1 MAAATAML
9 PLRISENKWEKE
21 KVMEDQFVKGNH
33 WLEPIVPSPTYPDD
47 VLELADSLPFLAG
60 QLSGLAAPETAKR
73 LGKLMRLTNSY
84 YSNLIEGQYT
94 EPAELS
100 TRIKRREAKQLG
112 LLAVE
117 HIEAQGALE
126 RLMAQQKASI
136 NWIDMFSLHLVKS
149 IHRRLFKGAR
159 EDALRVS
166 EDRLMTPGQLRDEP
180 QQNVMVG
187 GHYAP
192 AWESV
197 TPMLQRLQHV
207 YGGMKDPRSQLLAS
221 LASHHRLAYVHPFED
236 GNGRVVRMITHLQL
250 VKLGI
255 ASPLWSISRGLA
267 RKQDEYYARLKAAD
281 QPRRG
286 DLDGR
291 GQLTQAGL
299 IEFVRFMLGV
309 CKDQME
315 YTRDALSM
323 QALRD
328 RLETIV
334 RYERRFTD
342 AGVKPEA
349 ARALHLLIIQG
360 VVSRADFKVYLGLH
374 DKTAANQLKE
384 LIGLGVVEAP
394 SPKSRE
400 LYPGFPVWFA
410 QLVFPDLHRRFQ

>member
-1 MAAATAML
+1 MA
-9 PLRISENKWEKE
+9 
-21 KVMEDQFVKGNH
+21 DQFVTGIH
-33 WLEPIVPSPTYPDD
+33 WLEPIVPSPSYPAD

-60 QLSGLAAPETAKR
+60 QLAGQVSPETTKR
-73 LGKLMRLTNSY
+73 LGNLMRVTNSY

-100 TRIKRREAKQLG
+100 TRVKRREAKELG

-126 RLMAQQKASI
+126 RLMAQHQKSI
-136 NWIDMFSLHLVKS
+136 SWGDMFDQNLLKS
-149 IHRRLFKGAR
+149 VHRRLFKGAR
-159 EDALRVS
+159 EDDLRLS
-166 EDRLMTPGQLRDEP
+166 EDRLMTPGQLRDAA
-180 QQNVMVG
+180 QQNVTVG

-192 AWESV
+192 AWQSV
-197 TPMLQRLQHV
+197 TPMITRLQHV
-207 YGGMKDPRSQLLAS
+207 YGGMNDSRSRLLAC
-221 LASHHRLAYVHPFED
+221 LAYHHRLAYVHPFED
-236 GNGRVVRMITHLQL
+236 GNGRVVRMLTHLQL
-250 VKLGI
+250 VKIGI

-267 RKQDEYYARLKAAD
+267 RKQDEYYARLKSAD

-299 IEFVRFMLGV
+299 VEFVRFMLGV
-309 CKDQME
+309 CIDQIH

-323 QALRD
+323 TALRD

-334 RYERRFTD
+334 RYERRFTE

-360 VVSRADFKVYLGLH
+360 EVSRADFKVYLGLH

-384 LIGLGVVEAP
+384 LIQLGVVEAP

-400 LYPGFPVWFA
+400 LFPAFPVWFA

>member
-1 MAAATAML
+1 MA
-9 PLRISENKWEKE
+9 
-21 KVMEDQFVKGNH
+21 DQFVKGTH
-33 WLEPIVPSPTYPDD
+33 WLEPIVPSPAYPED
-47 VLELADSLPFLAG
+47 VLALADSLPFLTG
-60 QLSGLAAPETAKR
+60 QLTGLVAPETAKR
-73 LGKLMRLTNSY
+73 LGRLMCLTNSY

-100 TRIKRREAKQLG
+100 TRIQRREAKQLG

-126 RLMAQQKASI
+126 RLMARHKASI
-136 NWIDMFSLHLVKS
+136 TWREMFAPDQLKS
-149 IHRRLFKGAR
+149 IHHRLFRGAR
-159 EDALRVS
+159 EDDLRLSS
-166 EDRLMTPGQLRDEP
+166 ERLMTPGQLRDEA
-180 QQNVMVG
+180 QQNVTVG
-187 GHYAP
+187 DHYAP
-192 AWESV
+192 DWESV
-197 TPMLQRLQHV
+197 APMLQRLQQV
-207 YGGMKDPRSQLLAS
+207 YGGMSDPRSQLLGS
-221 LASHHRLAYVHPFED
+221 LAYHHRLAYVHPFED
-236 GNGRVVRMITHLQL
+236 GNGRVVRMVTHLQL
-250 VKLGI
+250 VRLGI

-267 RKQDEYYARLKAAD
+267 RKQAEYYARLKAAD

-299 IEFVRFMLGV
+299 IEFVRFMLWV

-342 AGVKPEA
+342 VGVKPEA

-360 VVSRADFKVYLGLH
+360 EVLRADFKVYLGLH
-374 DKTAANQLKE
+374 DKTAANQLRE
-384 LIGLGVVEAP
+384 LIQLGVVESP

>member
-1 MAAATAML
+1 MA
-9 PLRISENKWEKE
+9 
-21 KVMEDQFVKGNH
+21 DQFVTGIH
-33 WLEPIVPSPTYPDD
+33 WLEPIVPSPTYPAD

-60 QLSGLAAPETAKR
+60 QLEGQVSPETTKR
-73 LGKLMRLTNSY
+73 LGKLMLLTNSY

-100 TRIKRREAKQLG
+100 TRIQRRAAKELG
-112 LLAVE
+112 VLAVE
-117 HIEAQGALE
+117 HIEAQGGLE
-126 RLMAQQKASI
+126 RLMTLLGPDIS
-136 NWIDMFSLHLVKS
+136 WPEMFAPRLLEM

-159 EDALRVS
+159 EDDLRLS
-166 EDRLMTPGQLRDEP
+166 EDRLMTPGQLRNDA
-180 QQNVMVG
+180 QQNVIVG
-187 GHYAP
+187 DHFAP

-197 TPMLQRLQHV
+197 MPMVLRLQQV
-207 YGGMKDPRSQLLAS
+207 YGAMSDPRSRLLAS
-221 LASHHRLAYVHPFED
+221 LAYHHRLAYVHPFED
-236 GNGRVVRMITHLQL
+236 GNGRVARMITHLQL
-250 VKLGI
+250 VKIGI

-267 RKQDEYYARLKAAD
+267 RKQNEYYGRLKAAD
-281 QPRRG
+281 QSRRG

-315 YTRDALSM
+315 YTRN
-323 QALRD
+323 ALRLPALRE

-334 RYERRFTD
+334 RFESRFTA

-360 VVSRADFKVYLGLH
+360 EVSRADFKVYFGLH
-374 DKTAANQLKE
+374 DKTATNQLKE
-384 LIGLGVVEAP
+384 LIQLGVVEAP

>member
-1 MAAATAML
+1 MAG
-9 PLRISENKWEKE
+9 
-21 KVMEDQFVKGNH
+21 QFVNGNH
-33 WLEPIVPSPTYPDD
+33 WLEPIVPSPAYPAD

-60 QLSGLAAPETAKR
+60 QLSGQVAPETTKR
-73 LGKLMRLTNSY
+73 LAALMRVTNSY

-94 EPAELS
+94 APAEFS
-100 TRIKRREAKQLG
+100 TRIKRRAAKELG
-112 LLAVE
+112 ILAGE
-117 HIEAQGALE
+117 HVEAQGALE
-126 RLMAQQKASI
+126 RLMAQNQDKI
-136 NWIDMFSLHLVKS
+136 RWPDMFDQHLLMSV
-149 IHRRLFKGAR
+149 HRRLFKGAR
-159 EDALRVS
+159 EVDLRVS
-166 EDRLMTPGQLRDEP
+166 EDRLMTPGELRSES
-180 QQNVMVG
+180 QQNVTIG
-187 GHYAP
+187 DHYAP

-197 TPMLQRLQHV
+197 MPMITRLKQV
-207 YGGMKDPRSQLLAS
+207 YGGMNDPRSRLLAS
-221 LASHHRLAYVHPFED
+221 LAYHHRLAYVHPFED
-236 GNGRVVRMITHLQL
+236 GNGRVVRMLTHLQL
-250 VKLGI
+250 VKIGI

-309 CKDQME
+309 CKDQIE

-323 QALRD
+323 PALRD

-334 RYERRFTD
+334 RYERKFTD

-360 VVSRADFKVYLGLH
+360 EVSRADFKVYLGLH
-374 DKTAANQLKE
+374 DKTATNQLKE
-384 LIGLGVVEAP
+384 LIQLGVVEAP

-400 LYPGFPVWFA
+400 LYPAFPVWFA